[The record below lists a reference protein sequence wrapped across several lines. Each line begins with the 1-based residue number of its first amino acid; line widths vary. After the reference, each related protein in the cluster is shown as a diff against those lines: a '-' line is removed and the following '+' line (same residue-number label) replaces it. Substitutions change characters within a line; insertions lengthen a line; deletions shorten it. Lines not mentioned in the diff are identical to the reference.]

1 MIINKQKRLA
11 ARGYQQRLKPIEASK
26 KGRNEYE
33 TILCS
38 KHRYF
43 TLIETIHA
51 ITFIAVIIAA
61 LLVSQPHTA
70 WLAWLIGAALLT
82 AFILPLVPL
91 KKRKRLTLMAQ
102 ASKSHY
108 PCFDQFYEQ
117 PAYLRPLAY
126 IGLALFAL
134 LTVVHFGSTA
144 VVSHA
149 ALGFAL
155 ALATPYVLMN
165 LIFKISLNNN

>member
-1 MIINKQKRLA
+1 MIIDKKKRLA
-11 ARGYQQRLKPIEASK
+11 ARGYQQRLKPIAGSK
-26 KGRNEYE
+26 KARNEYE

-43 TLIETIHA
+43 TLVEPIHA

-70 WLAWLIGAALLT
+70 WLAWLIGSALLT
-82 AFILPLVPL
+82 VVILPFVPL
-91 KKRKRLTLMAQ
+91 KKRKAPTLMAQ
-102 ASKSHY
+102 ARKGHY

-134 LTVVHFGSTA
+134 LAVVNFGSTA

-155 ALATPYVLMN
+155 ALTMPHIFTK
-165 LIFKISLNNN
+165 LIFKLSLK